1 MRLHRLAVTAFGP
14 FGATQKIDF
23 DELSAAG
30 LFLLHG
36 PTGAGKTS
44 VLDAVCYALYG
55 QVPGARQGNGLS
67 LRSDHAEPLTPTEVV
82 LEFTVGERRLEIT
95 RRPEQPRPKKRGTG
109 MTREK
114 AQTLLRE
121 YAPAAAPA
129 SASEPGQW
137 KALSRSHQEIG
148 EEMGQL
154 LGMSREQFC
163 QVVLLPQGDFAR
175 FLRADELARGKLL
188 GKLFD
193 TGRFAAVE
201 ERLAELRRSVE
212 KRVATGDERLLA
224 LAHRMAQ
231 AAGRTT
237 ELDGHPLPEPTPGEP
252 GLADAVLEWA
262 AVARTGA
269 RERRDI
275 ALFAVRAAEAAHDA
289 AQRAADATRERAEL
303 QRRHAEARRRAD
315 DLERQRPDHD
325 RLRELLERARAAD
338 AVVPALDLRT
348 AAARDHHTAETTER
362 QARARLT
369 AEPGLAA
376 TALAAIPDIP
386 DQRTHAG
393 PAATSEAPLPAQV
406 AASPEEAAPNA
417 GAQGARAGAAPDE
430 DTAYD
435 AQGRMSSGEAGAS
448 EPPGPVDAQSV
459 RAGRTGTGEPG
470 LDAPGLAQDTVAR
483 TGPVTD
489 GPGGSG
495 QAAAESGTGGEGT
508 AAGTPDQELP
518 LVAGA
523 PGVPPQAPGAVPSA
537 GGGASGARV
546 IGRVT
551 AAGNGAADERAGDGQ
566 AGSGTGTP
574 GTVPAPSGEA
584 ATSGVPSRGAGSGGP
599 GARGRGVSRTG
610 PTGDGDA
617 VTEACGASSWAS
629 GPTSC
634 GHGAPHSGAAGLIG
648 PRAGRG
654 KAAAGPTGASDAPY
668 GERDRRADPYV
679 SGPSAVLG
687 EADAEWLGRV
697 ERRVREELGALG
709 AARRGEARAEA
720 VVGEIGAL
728 DREARADDEAIEEAA
743 EWLAGWEETHRAHQR
758 RVEAAQEAVNRA
770 EQLGGRIEPAER
782 RLEAAR
788 RRDRL
793 AGQER
798 QAREELWRAREGATA
813 ARQNWLDLK
822 EARLR
827 GIAAELAA
835 GLRAGEPCAVCGATE
850 HPGPARPGAGHVDRT
865 AEEAALADYQR
876 AEEVREE
883 AERTRNALREAHAGA
898 EATAEGED
906 AAELDRTLAELR
918 ATYAEARDAASDG
931 HAARE
936 ALDRA
941 EAEHARRTAQRQEAE
956 RRAAA
961 RTSRRETLARE
972 RAALLAE
979 LEQARG
985 ADATVAERA
994 ARLERQAGL
1003 LARAA
1008 EAARAADAAA
1018 SRLKEADARLADA
1031 AYRAGFETP
1040 EQAAEAVLPPDRQ
1053 RGARRRLDAWQTEL
1067 AAAEAELSDARVL
1080 AAAQAPPADPAAAQ
1094 TAADAATRALRE
1106 VSAADAAAR
1115 TRCEDLDALSAQA
1128 VADARGLAPLRAEHD
1143 RIARLASLAAG
1154 TSTDNERRM
1163 RLEAYVLAARLEQVA
1178 AAASAR
1184 LRHMSSGRYTLV
1196 HSDARS
1202 GGRGRSGLGLH
1213 VIDAWTGSERDT
1225 ATLSGG
1231 ETFSASLALAL
1242 GLADVVTDEAGG
1254 VRLDT
1259 LFIDEGFGSLDE
1271 QTLDEVM
1278 DVLDSLRERDRTVGI
1293 VSHVAD
1299 LRRRIPAQLEVVK
1312 GREGSAVRHR
1322 TAAAL

>member
-1 MRLHRLAVTAFGP
+1 MRLHRLAITAFGP
-14 FGATQKIDF
+14 FGATQTIDF

-129 SASEPGQW
+129 PASGSASGPGQW

-175 FLRADELARGKLL
+175 FLRADEMARGKLL

-201 ERLAELRRSVE
+201 ERLAELRRAAE

-275 ALFAVRAAEAAHDA
+275 ALSAVRAAESAHDA
-289 AQRAADATRERAEL
+289 AQRAAGATRERAEL
-303 QRRHAEARRRAD
+303 QRRHTEARRRAD

-348 AAARDHHTAETTER
+348 AAVRDHRAAEATER

-376 TALAAIPDIP
+376 TALAETPDIP
-386 DQRTHAG
+386 DQRTPPG
-393 PAATSEAPLPAQV
+393 RSTSPAVSLPPQIP
-406 AASPEEAAPNA
+406 ASPEEATAS
-417 GAQGARAGAAPDE
+417 AGAAAAAGAVPDE
-430 DTAYD
+430 DPAADVRGRASLGD
-435 AQGRMSSGEAGAS
+435 AGDSK
-448 EPPGPVDAQSV
+448 PPRPTDAQSV
-459 RAGRTGTGEPG
+459 RHGRTGTG
-470 LDAPGLAQDTVAR
+470 ALARV
-483 TGPVTD
+483 G
-489 GPGGSG
+489 
-495 QAAAESGTGGEGT
+495 GT
-508 AAGTPDQELP
+508 AAQAGVAPGTPDQEP
-518 LVAGA
+518 PAVAGA
-523 PGVPPQAPGAVPSA
+523 PGMPSQVPEAVSA
-537 GGGASGARV
+537 AEEGASGVRAT
-546 IGRVT
+546 GRAT
-551 AAGNGAADERAGDGQ
+551 ASESGEPDEGLVDGQ
-566 AGSGTGTP
+566 AGSGAGAAGGGGAVPDPASSGAAASSVPSQGP
-574 GTVPAPSGEA
+574 GSGE
-584 ATSGVPSRGAGSGGP
+584 P
-599 GARGRGVSRTG
+599 GARGRAVPQAG
-610 PTGDGDA
+610 PSDGETA
-617 VTEACGASSWAS
+617 VTEARGASLQAS
-629 GPTSC
+629 GPTSR
-634 GHGAPHSGAAGLIG
+634 GEGAAH
-648 PRAGRG
+648 PDAAGRFANSARHG
-654 KAAAGPTGASDAPY
+654 GTAPGPGGAY
-668 GERDRRADPYV
+668 GERDRWAGARGVDA
-679 SGPSAVLG
+679 SAVLG
-687 EADAEWLGRV
+687 GADAEWLGRV

-709 AARRGEARAEA
+709 AARRREARAEA

-728 DREARADDEAIEEAA
+728 DRETRADDEAIEEAA
-743 EWLAGWEETHRAHQR
+743 EWLAGWDGTHRAHQR

-798 QAREELWRAREGATA
+798 AAWDELLRAREGAA
-813 ARQNWLDLK
+813 GARQNWLDLK

-865 AEEAALADYQR
+865 AEETALADHQR

-906 AAELDRTLAELR
+906 AAELDRALAELR
-918 ATYAEARDAASDG
+918 AAYAEARDAAADG
-931 HAARE
+931 HAARA

-941 EAEHARRTAQRQEAE
+941 EGEHARRTAQRQEAE

-1008 EAARAADAAA
+1008 EAVRGAEAAA

-1053 RGARRRLDAWQTEL
+1053 REARRRLDAWQTES
-1067 AAAEAELSDARVL
+1067 AAAAAELSDARVL

-1115 TRCEDLDALSAQA
+1115 TRCEDLDALSTQA
-1128 VADARGLAPLRAEHD
+1128 VADARRLAPLRAEHD

-1271 QTLDEVM
+1271 QTLEEVM

-1322 TAAAL
+1322 MAAAH